1 MEVTGATKQIA
12 TGSRVTLDGTESLV
26 IIEGNSIE
34 EDQSGQRQW

>member
-1 MEVTGATKQIA
+1 MKERTVLKHMVTG
-12 TGSRVTLDGTESLV
+12 SLLTLDGTEGLV